1 MTLQVLV
8 ATMHQ
13 NDHSLAQKMN
23 LQSDA
28 IVANQCDHVGYESY
42 QHHDHTIQ
50 MYSFAERGIG
60 LNRNNALMR
69 ATADLCLLADDDVI
83 YYDGYAQSVVQ
94 CFNDYPKVDV
104 LIFNCDEPGS
114 PRFKITQPM
123 KIGFHNYMRFGAVRI
138 AFRREVILKK
148 GIFFNVLFGGKT
160 RYRGGE
166 DTLFLNQ
173 CLKHGCKVMALPIS
187 IGQLDQTRESTWF
200 TGYDRGFY
208 FDRGALFAALSP
220 RWARVLSLQY
230 ILRRAKTF
238 NSDLSLKE
246 AYSAMLEG
254 IKDFKG

>member
-8 ATMHQ
+8 ATMYQ

-28 IVANQCDHVGYESY
+28 IVANQCDHVGYDSY
-42 QHHDHTIQ
+42 IHHGHTIH

-69 ATADLCLLADDDVI
+69 ASADLCLLADDDVI
-83 YYDGYAQSVVQ
+83 YHDGYVQQIVQS
-94 CFNDYPKVDV
+94 FNEHPNVDV
-104 LIFNCDEPGS
+104 ILFNCDEPQSKRFMITS
-114 PRFKITQPM
+114 PM
-123 KIGFHNYMRFGAVRI
+123 HIGYHNYMRFGAVRM
-138 AFRREVILKK
+138 AFRRESIHKK

-173 CLKHGCKVMALPIS
+173 CLKQGCKVMALPIS

-208 FDRGALFAALSP
+208 FDRGALFAAISS
-220 RWARVLSLQY
+220 RWALLLSLQY
-230 ILRRAKTF
+230 ILRRAKSF
-238 NSDLSLKE
+238 NHDLTLKE
-246 AYSAMLEG
+246 AYYAMLEG
-254 IKDFKG
+254 IKDFSG